1 MVKKSI
7 YILMMITLVLSS
19 CKTKSV
25 ATKKGATKSMSANKI
40 IKTHYD
46 KSFKQ
51 KTLIAKMKVKYK
63 GKSNLPSVTASL
75 RVEKDKTIWISL
87 SKIGFPI
94 GKVLITKDKVS
105 YYEKI
110 NRTYFEGDFALLSN
124 WLGTEL
130 DFEKVQ
136 NLILGEPIFNLKK
149 ERHLAEENENNYQLT
164 PKKPYELFDI
174 FYFINNSSFKLD
186 RQQVNQLNEEKEL
199 TVDYG
204 NYEKIGKE
212 MFPKKI
218 VITAQDHNLTTTV
231 DIECRTIQFNKSVY
245 FPFTIPEGYKE
256 IELK

>member
-7 YILMMITLVLSS
+7 YILMMMTLMVSS
-19 CKTKSV
+19 CKTKS
-25 ATKKGATKSMSANKI
+25 AAAKKGATRSMSANKI

-75 RVEKDKTIWISL
+75 RMEKDKTIWISL

-149 ERHLAEENENNYQLT
+149 ERHLAEANENNYELT
-164 PKKPYELFDI
+164 PKRPYELFDI
-174 FYFINNSSFKLD
+174 FYFINNVNFKLD
-186 RQQVNQLNEEKEL
+186 RQQVNQLNEEKQL

-204 NYEKIGKE
+204 DYEKIGAE
-212 MFPKKI
+212 IFPKKM
-218 VITAQDHNLTTTV
+218 VITAQDYKLTTTV
-231 DIECRTIQFNKSVY
+231 NIEYRSIQFNKSVF
-245 FPFTIPEGYKE
+245 FPFSIPEGYKE
-256 IELK
+256 ITLK

>member
-94 GKVLITKDKVS
+94 GKVLITKNKVS

-231 DIECRTIQFNKSVY
+231 DIEYRTIQFNKSVY